1 MNDCWEE
8 KYLRSEHRVFS
19 PNDQPPLLFIKKNY
33 EPFQGNVFFAHGI
46 RMKELNEREMKEFED
61 YKLAL
66 EKFKK
71 ERRAYEIYLSDLYRD
86 KVAELIT
93 GLKMAWI

>member
-1 MNDCWEE
+1 
-8 KYLRSEHRVFS
+8 
-19 PNDQPPLLFIKKNY
+19 
-33 EPFQGNVFFAHGI
+33 
-46 RMKELNEREMKEFED
+46 MKELSESEMKEFED

>member
-8 KYLRSEHRVFS
+8 KYQRWKWRVFF
-19 PNDQPPLLFIKKNY
+19 PNDQPPLLFRKQHY

-46 RMKELNEREMKEFED
+46 RMKELNESEMKEFED

-86 KVAELIT
+86 KVSEN
-93 GLKMAWI
+93 

>member
-1 MNDCWEE
+1 
-8 KYLRSEHRVFS
+8 
-19 PNDQPPLLFIKKNY
+19 
-33 EPFQGNVFFAHGI
+33 
-46 RMKELNEREMKEFED
+46 MKELSESEMKEFED

-86 KVAELIT
+86 KVSEIT
-93 GLKMAWI
+93 SSLKMGWI